1 MKKVLL
7 LAMLVLCALGASA
20 ADWLTYSTTSTTKKA
35 IRLDSY
41 TKTEFYF
48 RLSIEKASQRAET
61 KKELN
66 LEALPY
72 YFVEKVK
79 FNATYTRVATA
90 WIGIY
95 DRQGNLLD
103 SVDYDNLEWET
114 IEEDSSDELRA
125 LLAKTLYENGADM
138 LRQIVEEAL
147 SDD

>member
-1 MKKVLL
+1 MKKALL
-7 LAMLVLCALGASA
+7 LAMLVLCAIGASA
-20 ADWLTYSTTSTTKKA
+20 ADWLTYSNGSTSKKA
-35 IRLDSY
+35 IRLDQY

-48 RLSIEKASQRAET
+48 RLSIESASQRAET

-66 LEALPY
+66 LKALPY

-79 FNATYTRVATA
+79 FNATYTRVATM

-125 LLAKTLYENGADM
+125 LLAKTLYENGPKV
-138 LRQIVEEAL
+138 LRQIVDEAL
-147 SDD
+147 SD

>member
-7 LAMLVLCALGASA
+7 LAMLVLCAMGASA
-20 ADWLTYSTTSTTKKA
+20 ADWLTYSTTGTTKKA

-61 KKELN
+61 KKELG
-66 LEALPY
+66 LKELPY

-79 FNATYTRVATA
+79 FNSSYSRVATT

-95 DRQGNLLD
+95 GRNGNLLD
-103 SVDYDNLEWET
+103 SVDYDELEWET
-114 IEEDSSDELRA
+114 IEEDTTEELQA
-125 LLAKTLYENGADM
+125 LLAKTLYENGSEV
-138 LRQIVEEAL
+138 LRQIVQEAL
-147 SDD
+147 SD

>member
-1 MKKVLL
+1 
-7 LAMLVLCALGASA
+7 MLVLCALGASA
-20 ADWLTYSTTSTTKKA
+20 ADWLTYSNTSTTKKA

-61 KKELN
+61 KKELG
-66 LEALPY
+66 LKAMPY

-79 FNATYTRVATA
+79 FNSTYTRVATS

-95 DRQGNLLD
+95 GRDGSLLD

-114 IEEDSSDELRA
+114 IQEDSSDELRA
-125 LLAKTLYENGADM
+125 LLAKTLYDNGASV
-138 LRQIVEEAL
+138 LRQVVEEAL